1 MLRHACVAVLI
12 LAGICSAQETLKTP
26 AGNGAFEWQ
35 DAKLQ
40 ASGTAKGAKFKF
52 AAAAVNRTNGP
63 WGWADF
69 CINAFDKDNQPL
81 KAAGGQCLLVLA
93 ASNWAPGA
101 SLNFNT
107 TFDKIRL
114 EGGAKKP
121 VTVGRIE
128 IGFLD
133 GGRDPANVR
142 VFRAPCAQLW
152 PIAVQRMRQAGFQ
165 PRFTPNFS
173 EKDGGSASFEPRSL
187 LHAGS
192 WTGTNGGLDLR
203 AFTRAPGQD
212 SWTGFR
218 IEMASLHAR
227 SESTG
232 CRAEIRLQFKG
243 NKAGGDF
250 DVDSNLGLERALLG
264 DIRGDLE
271 KK

>member
-1 MLRHACVAVLI
+1 MLKDVWVALLFFTVV
-12 LAGICSAQETLKTP
+12 GSAQETLKTP

-40 ASGTAKGAKFKF
+40 ASGSAKGAKFKF
-52 AAAAVNRTNGP
+52 AATGVNRTNAP

-69 CINAFDKDNQPL
+69 CINVLDKDNQPL
-81 KAAGGQCLLVLA
+81 KPASGKCLLTLA

-107 TFDKIRL
+107 TFDKIRVD
-114 EGGAKKP
+114 GDAKKP

-128 IGFLD
+128 IEFLD

-142 VFRAPCAQLW
+142 LFPAPCAQLW
-152 PIAVQRMRQAGFQ
+152 PIAVQRLRQAGFQ
-165 PRFTPNFS
+165 PRFTPSFS
-173 EKDGGSASFEPRSL
+173 EKDGGAASFEPRSM
-187 LHAGS
+187 LHAGQ
-192 WTGTNGGLDLR
+192 WTGTNGGLELR
-203 AFTRAPGQD
+203 SFTRASGQD
-212 SWTGFR
+212 SWSSFR

-227 SESTG
+227 SAGSG
-232 CRAEIRLQFKG
+232 CRAEIKLQFKG

-250 DVDSNLGLERALLG
+250 DVDSNLALERALLD
-264 DIRGDLE
+264 DIRGDIE